1 MSREKNNGKESGKIT
16 KFPYETTQEEN
27 LEDEKMDAFLRESI
41 IKEADELEAH
51 LNSDPKL
58 VGVGASDDL
67 FDKIVGSLK
76 EQGVWEETPKQYQEL
91 SEADRK
97 AMEYGY
103 QMQAKDEAR
112 KNRWKARRKVLR
124 KISGTAAACA
134 VVFLVSMTSEANRR
148 YVLEAWNGVV
158 ENLGMRTTVN
168 YLEDDALRELSEEE
182 VEAQRRIREELGID
196 PIKLGYLPEDWK
208 FVSCEID
215 ENAEYGIVFYS
226 DGNLWFNIYMQKG
239 QQDNVSYYQL
249 DGEDAQEE
257 IIVNEQG
264 IKIKLSQTGDGKEES
279 YSAVFYDGENSYY
292 CNGSFS
298 YIEMVEIIKYIIVL
312 RG

>member
-112 KNRWKARRKVLR
+112 KKRWKARRKVLR
-124 KISGTAAACA
+124 KVSGTAAACA

-168 YLEDDALRELSEEE
+168 YLEDDALREVSEEE

-215 ENAEYGIVFYS
+215 ENALCAVMFYS

-239 QQDNVSYYQL
+239 TKEKVAYHQL
-249 DGEDAQEE
+249 EGDSAATE
-257 IIVNEQG
+257 IITTEQE
-264 IKIKLSQTGDGKEES
+264 ISIELSKTGRGDEES
-279 YSAVFYDGENSYY
+279 YGAVFELNDNIYY
-292 CNGSFS
+292 CNASFS
-298 YIEMVEIIKYIIVL
+298 YDDIVKILKYMLIVEE
-312 RG
+312 

>member
-134 VVFLVSMTSEANRR
+134 VVLLVSMTSEANRR

-168 YLEDDALRELSEEE
+168 YLEDDALREVSEEE

-215 ENAEYGIVFYS
+215 KESVGAVSFYS
-226 DGNLWFNIYMQKG
+226 DGNLWFNVYTQKG
-239 QQDNVSYYQL
+239 KRDNVSYHQL
-249 DGEDAQEE
+249 DGENGQIE
-257 IIVNEQG
+257 IITNEQG
-264 IKIKLSQTGDGKEES
+264 IEIELSKTGDNNEES
-279 YSAVFYDGENSYY
+279 YGAIFQYADNAYY

-298 YIEMVEIIKYIIVL
+298 HDEMIKILKYMLIIKE
-312 RG
+312 